1 MKTKMHNGSRL
12 LSLLLAVVLV
22 FTLTVP
28 ALAAEKP
35 QDMNLRIAVM
45 SDLHYLSPDMI
56 ADTEDFEH
64 AFNSDR
70 KLLKESSS
78 VLHEMLERVRAD
90 KPDILLVSGDLTKDG
105 EQECHA
111 ALAKQLQQL
120 QQDVPGLK
128 IYVINGNHDIR
139 NYNAKNFN
147 TADGKAVPATR
158 THPEDF
164 KRIYDF
170 VYSDPTV
177 IATFTPAAGNEAGSL
192 SYVARPVEGLTVI
205 AMDTCRYSSDN
216 TSNGD
221 DEHETSGAI
230 SADLEKWVIE
240 QTAAA
245 KARGDLVIGLEHHG
259 LVPHFDVEPTILP
272 MYLVNGYER
281 IAQEYADA
289 GMSAVFTGH
298 MHAVDIAAMTTKAG
312 NTFYDIETGSALTYP
327 CPIRFVD
334 LRRSTVGGETNTYMS
349 VSTKTHIGPINYTDP
364 ATGVAY
370 VIDDLTE
377 YAREF
382 GFSTAMLKT
391 VAGDFVKSFFGKYLP
406 NDTWPVT
413 KIIENIDKI
422 IEDVASIPV
431 AEGNNLLDFANW
443 IYRCNLAGEDDGNYP
458 AWVQSGI
465 DQLKSG
471 ALLDQV
477 LDIVAKDA
485 FGRGSVLFTKF
496 QGLFTKYLKSQ
507 LNDLLVKIVVSMSVD
522 NNCPDDNDKTIL
534 LEGSNA
540 QVRLLPVTGSSAATT
555 QAYVQGDTATVFL
568 TSRQLRAATGA
579 QSGVAVTVDATDPAV
594 GTVVLAGR
602 SIANACDAGAAAL
615 QVKFRSGT
623 VTLDAR
629 ALAALDL
636 HKDVAVSLASG
647 ASLNAAQQR
656 ALGSQAAA
664 ATLANASV
672 LVDGA
677 AASCPAGS
685 VRAAVAVNAA
695 NDLTA
700 WSLADDGSISA
711 VGGVYDAGQQTY
723 AFDVVNGVTAIARF
737 PFTDVVAG
745 TWYYGAAA
753 YAYNNGLFAGMTPT
767 TFAPNATMT
776 RAMLVSVL
784 WRLAGA
790 PAPKAPNTFVDV
802 PDGAWYTD
810 AVTWAAENGV
820 VSGIGGSRFDP
831 SGFVTREQTAE
842 ILYNYA
848 HSKGYDVSAR
858 ADLTAFPD
866 AASVSGWAEE
876 ALSWANAAGLI
887 NGTVR
892 DGQTILDPQG
902 RRKKSRTQ
910 PATAIIGSG
919 RTYKGFL
926 IKSAAPAWA
935 VSAQTTRRQ
944 YRS

>member
-158 THPEDF
+158 TEPEDF

-177 IATFTPAAGNEAGSL
+177 LATFTPAEGNKAGGL

-240 QTAAA
+240 QTTAA

-259 LVPHFDVEPTILP
+259 LVPHFDVQPTILP

-289 GMSAVFTGH
+289 GMSVVFTGH

-327 CPIRFVD
+327 CPVRFVD

-349 VSTKTHIGPINYTDP
+349 VSTKTHIGPIHYTDP

-382 GFSTAMLKT
+382 GFTTAMLKT

-413 KIIENIDKI
+413 KIVANIDQI
-422 IEDVASIPV
+422 IDDVAAVPI

-636 HKDVAVSLASG
+636 HKDVAVSLAGG

-695 NDLTA
+695 DDLTA

-848 HSKGYDVSAR
+848 HNKGYDVSAR

-902 RRKKSRTQ
+902 SASR
-910 PATAIIGSG
+910 
-919 RTYKGFL
+919 
-926 IKSAAPAWA
+926 
-935 VSAQTTRRQ
+935 AQVAMILMN
-944 YRS
+944 YVEHVVNA

>member
-22 FTLTVP
+22 LTLTVP

-78 VLHEMLERVRAD
+78 VLREMLERVRAD

-120 QQDVPGLK
+120 QQDIPGLK

-147 TADGKAVPATR
+147 TPDGKAVPATR

-192 SYVARPVEGLTVI
+192 SYVARPVEGLTIV
-205 AMDTCRYSSDN
+205 AMDTCRYSKEN
-216 TSNGD
+216 TSNGT

-327 CPIRFVD
+327 CPVRFVD

-349 VSTKTHIGPINYTDP
+349 VSTKTHIGPIHYTDP

-413 KIIENIDKI
+413 KIIANIDQI
-422 IEDVASIPV
+422 IDDVAAVPI

-458 AWVQSGI
+458 AWVQSGM
-465 DQLKSG
+465 DQLCSG

-485 FGRGSVLFTKF
+485 FGRSSVLFTKF
-496 QGLFTKYLKSQ
+496 QGLFTKYLKGQ

-664 ATLANASV
+664 VTLANASV

-695 NDLTA
+695 DDLTA

-711 VGGVYDAGQQTY
+711 VGGAYDAGQQTY

-902 RRKKSRTQ
+902 SASR
-910 PATAIIGSG
+910 
-919 RTYKGFL
+919 
-926 IKSAAPAWA
+926 
-935 VSAQTTRRQ
+935 AQVAMILMN
-944 YRS
+944 YVEHVVNA

>member
-1 MKTKMHNGSRL
+1 MNHSKRIGSRL
-12 LSLLLAVVLV
+12 LSLLLAVALVLA
-22 FTLTVP
+22 LSVP
-28 ALAAEKP
+28 AFAA
-35 QDMNLRIAVM
+35 QDSHSGADTGTLKIAVM
-45 SDLHYLSPDMI
+45 SDDHYLSPSMI
-56 ADTEDFEH
+56 RDTADYTT
-64 AFNSDR
+64 ALNSDR
-70 KLLKESSS
+70 KMFAESDAI
-78 VLHEMLERVRAD
+78 LRTMLDAVRQD
-90 KPDILLVSGDLTKDG
+90 KPDVLLISGDLTKDG
-105 EQECHA
+105 EQECHK
-111 ALAKQLQQL
+111 ALAKALQQL
-120 QQDVPGLK
+120 QRDVPGLK
-128 IYVINGNHDIR
+128 VYVINGNHDIR
-139 NYNAKNFN
+139 NADALNFN

-158 THPEDF
+158 TDPEDF

-170 VYSDPTV
+170 IYSDPTV
-177 IATFTPAAGNEAGSL
+177 IATYTPPAGKEAGGL
-192 SYVARPVEGLTVI
+192 SYVARPADGYTLVVI
-205 AMDTCRYSSDN
+205 DTGRYSSDN
-216 TSNGD
+216 TSTGKN
-221 DEHETSGAI
+221 EHETSGAI
-230 SADLEKWVIE
+230 SADLEQWVIE

-245 KARGDLVIGLEHHG
+245 KARGDVVLGMQHHG
-259 LVPHFDVEPTILP
+259 LVAHFDVQPTILP
-272 MYLVNGYER
+272 MYLVNDYER
-281 IAQEYADA
+281 LSQEYADA
-289 GMSAVFTGH
+289 GMSVMFTGH
-298 MHAVDIAAMTTKAG
+298 SHAVDIASATTVAG
-312 NTFYDIETGSALTYP
+312 NTIYDIETGSGLTYP
-327 CPIRFVD
+327 SPLRFVE
-334 LRRSTVGGETNTYMS
+334 LRRSADATV
-349 VSTKTHIGPINYTDP
+349 VSTGVRTHFGPIHYTDP
-364 ATGVAY
+364 LTGTAKT
-370 VIDDLTE
+370 IDDLTE
-377 YAREF
+377 YGRAH
-382 GFSTAMLKT
+382 GFTTDMLKT
-391 VAGDFVKSFFGKYLP
+391 VAGSFVKSFFGKFLP

-413 KIIENIDKI
+413 KIIANIDQI
-422 IEDVASIPV
+422 IDDVAAVPI

-443 IYRCNLAGEDDGNYP
+443 IYQCNLAGEDDGNYP
-458 AWVQSGI
+458 AWVQSGV

-477 LDIVAKDA
+477 LDIVARDT
-485 FGRGSVLFTKF
+485 FGCGSVLFTKF
-496 QGLFTKYLKSQ
+496 QGLFTRYLKSQ

-522 NNCPDDNDKTIL
+522 NNCADDNDMTFLIANS
-534 LEGSNA
+534 GDA
-540 QVRLLPVTGSSAATT
+540 QIRLLPVSGSSAATT
-555 QAYVQGDTATVFL
+555 QAYVQGSTATVFL
-568 TSRQLRAATGA
+568 TSRQLRAATDA
-579 QSGVAVTVDATDPAV
+579 QFDATVTINATDPAAD
-594 GTVVLAGR
+594 TVILSGR
-602 SIANACDAGAAAL
+602 SIINARNAGVAAL

-636 HKDVAVSLASG
+636 HKDVAVSLTG

-656 ALGSQAAA
+656 ALGTQAGSAV
-664 ATLANASV
+664 LANASV

-695 NDLTA
+695 DDLTA

-711 VGGVYDAGQQTY
+711 VSGAYDAGQQTY

-784 WRLAGA
+784 WRLAGE

-902 RRKKSRTQ
+902 SASR
-910 PATAIIGSG
+910 
-919 RTYKGFL
+919 
-926 IKSAAPAWA
+926 
-935 VSAQTTRRQ
+935 AQVAMILMN
-944 YRS
+944 YVEHVVNA

>member
-64 AFNSDR
+64 ALNSDR
-70 KLLKESSS
+70 KLLKESSAI
-78 VLHEMLERVRAD
+78 LNEMFERVRAD

-120 QQDVPGLK
+120 QQDIPGLK

-158 THPEDF
+158 TEPEDF

-177 IATFTPAAGNEAGSL
+177 IATFTPAEGNKAGGL

-289 GMSAVFTGH
+289 GMSVVFTGH

-327 CPIRFVD
+327 CPVRFVD

-349 VSTKTHIGPINYTDP
+349 VSTKTHIGPIHYTDP

-382 GFSTAMLKT
+382 GFTTAMLKT

-413 KIIENIDKI
+413 KIIANIDQI
-422 IEDVASIPV
+422 IDDVAAVPI

-711 VGGVYDAGQQTY
+711 VGGVYDAGPQTY

-866 AASVSGWAEE
+866 AGSVSGWAEE

-902 RRKKSRTQ
+902 SASR
-910 PATAIIGSG
+910 
-919 RTYKGFL
+919 
-926 IKSAAPAWA
+926 
-935 VSAQTTRRQ
+935 AQVAMILMN
-944 YRS
+944 YVEHVVNA

>member
-78 VLHEMLERVRAD
+78 VLREMLERVRAD

-120 QQDVPGLK
+120 QQDIPGLK

-147 TADGKAVPATR
+147 TPDGKAVPATR

-192 SYVARPVEGLTVI
+192 SYVARPVEGLTIV
-205 AMDTCRYSSDN
+205 AMDTCRYSKEN
-216 TSNGD
+216 TSNGT

-413 KIIENIDKI
+413 KIIANIDQI
-422 IEDVASIPV
+422 IDDVAAVPI

-458 AWVQSGI
+458 AWVQSGM
-465 DQLKSG
+465 DQLRSG

-485 FGRGSVLFTKF
+485 FGRSSVLFTKF

-540 QVRLLPVTGSSAATT
+540 QVRLLPVTGSNAATT

-647 ASLNAAQQR
+647 TSLNAAQQR

-695 NDLTA
+695 DDLTA

-711 VGGVYDAGQQTY
+711 VSGAYDAGQQTY

-866 AASVSGWAEE
+866 AGSVSGWAEE

-902 RRKKSRTQ
+902 SASR
-910 PATAIIGSG
+910 
-919 RTYKGFL
+919 
-926 IKSAAPAWA
+926 
-935 VSAQTTRRQ
+935 AQVAMILMN
-944 YRS
+944 YVEHVVNA

>member
-120 QQDVPGLK
+120 QQDIPGLK

-158 THPEDF
+158 TEPEDF
-164 KRIYDF
+164 KQIYDF

-177 IATFTPAAGNEAGSL
+177 IATFTPAEGNKAGGL

-205 AMDTCRYSSDN
+205 AMDTCRYSADN

-240 QTAAA
+240 QTTAA

-259 LVPHFDVEPTILP
+259 LVPHFDVQPTILP

-289 GMSAVFTGH
+289 GMSVVFTGH

-327 CPIRFVD
+327 CPVRFVD

-349 VSTKTHIGPINYTDP
+349 VSTKTHIGPIHYTDP

-382 GFSTAMLKT
+382 GFTTAMLKT

-413 KIIENIDKI
+413 KIIANIDQI
-422 IEDVASIPV
+422 IDDVAAIPI

-695 NDLTA
+695 DDLTA

-711 VGGVYDAGQQTY
+711 VGGAYDAGQQTY

-866 AASVSGWAEE
+866 AGSVSGWAEE

-902 RRKKSRTQ
+902 SASR
-910 PATAIIGSG
+910 
-919 RTYKGFL
+919 
-926 IKSAAPAWA
+926 
-935 VSAQTTRRQ
+935 AQVAMILMN
-944 YRS
+944 YVEHVVNA

>member
-1 MKTKMHNGSRL
+1 MNHSKRIGSRL
-12 LSLLLAVVLV
+12 LSLLLAVALVLA
-22 FTLTVP
+22 LSVP
-28 ALAAEKP
+28 AFAA
-35 QDMNLRIAVM
+35 QDSHSGADTGTLKIAVM
-45 SDLHYLSPDMI
+45 SDDHYLSPSMI
-56 ADTEDFEH
+56 RDTADYTT
-64 AFNSDR
+64 ALNSDR
-70 KLLKESSS
+70 KMFAESDAI
-78 VLHEMLERVRAD
+78 LRTMLDAVRQD
-90 KPDILLVSGDLTKDG
+90 KPDVLLISGDLTKDG
-105 EQECHA
+105 EQECHK
-111 ALAKQLQQL
+111 ALAKALQQL
-120 QQDVPGLK
+120 QRDVPGLK
-128 IYVINGNHDIR
+128 VYVINGNHDIR
-139 NYNAKNFN
+139 NADALNFN

-158 THPEDF
+158 TDPEDF

-170 VYSDPTV
+170 IYSDPTV
-177 IATFTPAAGNEAGSL
+177 IATYTPPAGKEAGGL
-192 SYVARPVEGLTVI
+192 SYVARPADGYTLVVI
-205 AMDTCRYSSDN
+205 DTGRYSSDN
-216 TSNGD
+216 TSTGKN
-221 DEHETSGAI
+221 EHETSGAI
-230 SADLEKWVIE
+230 SADLEQWVIE

-245 KARGDLVIGLEHHG
+245 KARGDVVLGMQHHG
-259 LVPHFDVEPTILP
+259 LVAHFDVQPTILP
-272 MYLVNGYER
+272 MYLVNDYER
-281 IAQEYADA
+281 LSQEYADA
-289 GMSAVFTGH
+289 GMSVMFTGH
-298 MHAVDIAAMTTKAG
+298 SHAVDIASATTVAG
-312 NTFYDIETGSALTYP
+312 NTIYDIETGSGLTYP
-327 CPIRFVD
+327 SPLRFVE
-334 LRRSTVGGETNTYMS
+334 LRRSADATV
-349 VSTKTHIGPINYTDP
+349 VSTGVRTHFGPIHYTDP
-364 ATGVAY
+364 LTGTAKT
-370 VIDDLTE
+370 IDDLTE
-377 YAREF
+377 YGRAH
-382 GFSTAMLKT
+382 GFTTDMLKT
-391 VAGDFVKSFFGKYLP
+391 VAGSFVKSFFGKFLP

-413 KIIENIDKI
+413 KIIANIDQI
-422 IEDVASIPV
+422 IDDVAAVPI

-443 IYRCNLAGEDDGNYP
+443 IYQCNLAGEDDGNYP
-458 AWVQSGI
+458 AWVQSGV

-477 LDIVAKDA
+477 LDIVARDT
-485 FGRGSVLFTKF
+485 FGCGSVLFTKF
-496 QGLFTKYLKSQ
+496 QGLFTRYLKSQ

-522 NNCPDDNDKTIL
+522 NNCADDNDMTFLIANS
-534 LEGSNA
+534 GDA
-540 QVRLLPVTGSSAATT
+540 QIRLLPVSGSSAATT
-555 QAYVQGDTATVFL
+555 QAYVQGSTATVFL
-568 TSRQLRAATGA
+568 TSRQLRAATDA
-579 QSGVAVTVDATDPAV
+579 QFDATVTINATDPAAD
-594 GTVVLAGR
+594 TVILSGR
-602 SIANACDAGAAAL
+602 SIINARNAGVAAL

-695 NDLTA
+695 DDLTA

-711 VGGVYDAGQQTY
+711 VGGAYDAGQQTY

-902 RRKKSRTQ
+902 SASR
-910 PATAIIGSG
+910 
-919 RTYKGFL
+919 
-926 IKSAAPAWA
+926 
-935 VSAQTTRRQ
+935 AQVAMILMN
-944 YRS
+944 YVEHVVNA

>member
-158 THPEDF
+158 TEPEDF

-177 IATFTPAAGNEAGSL
+177 LATFTPAEGNKAGGL

-259 LVPHFDVEPTILP
+259 LVPHFDVQPTILP

-289 GMSAVFTGH
+289 GMSVVFTGH

-327 CPIRFVD
+327 CPVRFVD

-349 VSTKTHIGPINYTDP
+349 VSTKTHIGPIHYTDP

-382 GFSTAMLKT
+382 GFTTAMLKT

-413 KIIENIDKI
+413 KIVANIDQI
-422 IEDVASIPV
+422 IDDVAAVPI

-540 QVRLLPVTGSSAATT
+540 QVRLLPVTGSNAATT
-555 QAYVQGDTATVFL
+555 QAYVQGETATVFL

-695 NDLTA
+695 DDLTA

-711 VGGVYDAGQQTY
+711 VGGAYDAGQQTY

-848 HSKGYDVSAR
+848 HNKGYDVSAR

-902 RRKKSRTQ
+902 SASR
-910 PATAIIGSG
+910 
-919 RTYKGFL
+919 
-926 IKSAAPAWA
+926 
-935 VSAQTTRRQ
+935 AQVAMILMN
-944 YRS
+944 YVEHVVNA

>member
-78 VLHEMLERVRAD
+78 VLREMLERVRAD

-158 THPEDF
+158 TEPEDF

-177 IATFTPAAGNEAGSL
+177 LATFTPAEGNKAGGL

-259 LVPHFDVEPTILP
+259 LVPHFDVQPTILP

-289 GMSAVFTGH
+289 GMSVVFTGH

-327 CPIRFVD
+327 CPVRFVD

-349 VSTKTHIGPINYTDP
+349 VSTKTHIGPIHYTDP

-382 GFSTAMLKT
+382 GFTTAMLKT

-413 KIIENIDKI
+413 KIVANIDQI
-422 IEDVASIPV
+422 IDDVAAVPI

-636 HKDVAVSLASG
+636 HRDVAVSLASG

-695 NDLTA
+695 DDLTA

-711 VGGVYDAGQQTY
+711 VSGAYDAGQQTY

-902 RRKKSRTQ
+902 SASR
-910 PATAIIGSG
+910 
-919 RTYKGFL
+919 
-926 IKSAAPAWA
+926 
-935 VSAQTTRRQ
+935 AQVAMILMN
-944 YRS
+944 YVEHVVNA

>member
-158 THPEDF
+158 TEPEDF

-177 IATFTPAAGNEAGSL
+177 LATFTPAEGNKAGGL

-259 LVPHFDVEPTILP
+259 LVPHFDVQPTILP

-289 GMSAVFTGH
+289 GMSVVFTGH

-327 CPIRFVD
+327 CPVRFVD
-334 LRRSTVGGETNTYMS
+334 LRRTTVGGETNTYMS
-349 VSTKTHIGPINYTDP
+349 VSTKTHIGPIHYTDP

-382 GFSTAMLKT
+382 GFTTAMLKT

-413 KIIENIDKI
+413 KIVANIDQI
-422 IEDVASIPV
+422 IDDVAAIPI

-579 QSGVAVTVDATDPAV
+579 QSGVAVTVDATDPTV

-695 NDLTA
+695 DDLTA

-711 VGGVYDAGQQTY
+711 VGGAYDAGQQTY

-784 WRLAGA
+784 WRLAGE

-902 RRKKSRTQ
+902 SASR
-910 PATAIIGSG
+910 
-919 RTYKGFL
+919 
-926 IKSAAPAWA
+926 
-935 VSAQTTRRQ
+935 AQVAMILMN
-944 YRS
+944 YVEHVVNA

>member
-78 VLHEMLERVRAD
+78 VLREMLERVRAD

-158 THPEDF
+158 TEPEDF

-177 IATFTPAAGNEAGSL
+177 LATFTPAEGNKAGGL

-259 LVPHFDVEPTILP
+259 LVPHFDVQPTILP

-289 GMSAVFTGH
+289 GMSVVFTGH

-377 YAREF
+377 YARKF
-382 GFSTAMLKT
+382 GFTTAMLKT

-413 KIIENIDKI
+413 KIVANIDQI
-422 IEDVASIPV
+422 IDDVAAIPI

-485 FGRGSVLFTKF
+485 FGRGSVLLTKF

-656 ALGSQAAA
+656 ALGSQAAT

-695 NDLTA
+695 DDLTA

-711 VGGVYDAGQQTY
+711 VGGAYDAGQQTY

-784 WRLAGA
+784 WRLAGE

-866 AASVSGWAEE
+866 AGSVSGWAEE

-902 RRKKSRTQ
+902 SASR
-910 PATAIIGSG
+910 
-919 RTYKGFL
+919 
-926 IKSAAPAWA
+926 
-935 VSAQTTRRQ
+935 AQVAMILMN
-944 YRS
+944 YVEHVVNA

>member
-158 THPEDF
+158 TEPEDF

-177 IATFTPAAGNEAGSL
+177 LATFTPAEGNKAGGL

-216 TSNGD
+216 TSIGD

-259 LVPHFDVEPTILP
+259 LVPHFDVQPTILP

-289 GMSAVFTGH
+289 GMSVVFTGH

-327 CPIRFVD
+327 CPVRFVD

-349 VSTKTHIGPINYTDP
+349 VSTKTHIGPIHYTDP

-382 GFSTAMLKT
+382 GFTTAMLKT

-413 KIIENIDKI
+413 KIVANIDQI
-422 IEDVASIPV
+422 IDDVAAIPI

-623 VTLDAR
+623 VTLDAH

-656 ALGSQAAA
+656 ALGSQAAT

-695 NDLTA
+695 DDLTA

-711 VGGVYDAGQQTY
+711 VGGAYDAGQQTY

-784 WRLAGA
+784 WRLAGE

-902 RRKKSRTQ
+902 SASR
-910 PATAIIGSG
+910 
-919 RTYKGFL
+919 
-926 IKSAAPAWA
+926 
-935 VSAQTTRRQ
+935 AQVAMILMN
-944 YRS
+944 YVEHVVNA

>member
-1 MKTKMHNGSRL
+1 MNHSKRIGSRL
-12 LSLLLAVVLV
+12 LSLLLAVALVLA
-22 FTLTVP
+22 LSVP
-28 ALAAEKP
+28 AFAA
-35 QDMNLRIAVM
+35 QDSHSGADTGTLKIAVM
-45 SDLHYLSPDMI
+45 SDDHYLSPSMI
-56 ADTEDFEH
+56 RDTADYTT
-64 AFNSDR
+64 ALNSDR
-70 KLLKESSS
+70 KMFAESDAI
-78 VLHEMLERVRAD
+78 LRTMLDAVRQD
-90 KPDILLVSGDLTKDG
+90 KPDVLLISGDLTKDG
-105 EQECHA
+105 EQECHK
-111 ALAKQLQQL
+111 ALAKALQQL
-120 QQDVPGLK
+120 QRDVPGLK
-128 IYVINGNHDIR
+128 VYVINGNHDIR
-139 NYNAKNFN
+139 NADALNFN

-158 THPEDF
+158 TDPEDF

-170 VYSDPTV
+170 IYSDPTV
-177 IATFTPAAGNEAGSL
+177 IATYTPPAGKEAGGL
-192 SYVARPVEGLTVI
+192 SYVARPADGYTLVVI
-205 AMDTCRYSSDN
+205 DTGRYSSDN
-216 TSNGD
+216 TSTGKN
-221 DEHETSGAI
+221 EHETSGAI
-230 SADLEKWVIE
+230 SADLEQWVID
-240 QTAAA
+240 QIKAA
-245 KARGDLVIGLEHHG
+245 KARGDVVLGMQHHG
-259 LVPHFDVEPTILP
+259 LVAHFDVQPTILP
-272 MYLVNGYER
+272 MYLVNDYER
-281 IAQEYADA
+281 LSQEYADA
-289 GMSAVFTGH
+289 GMSVMFTGH
-298 MHAVDIAAMTTKAG
+298 SHAVDIASATTVAG
-312 NTFYDIETGSALTYP
+312 NTIYDIETGSGLTYP
-327 CPIRFVD
+327 SPLRFVE
-334 LRRSTVGGETNTYMS
+334 LRRSADATV
-349 VSTKTHIGPINYTDP
+349 VSTGVRTHFGPIHYTDP
-364 ATGVAY
+364 LTGTAKT
-370 VIDDLTE
+370 IDDLTE
-377 YAREF
+377 YGRAH
-382 GFSTAMLKT
+382 GFTTDMLKT
-391 VAGDFVKSFFGKYLP
+391 VAGSFVKSFFGKFLP

-413 KIIENIDKI
+413 KIIANIDQI
-422 IEDVASIPV
+422 IDDVAAVPI

-443 IYRCNLAGEDDGNYP
+443 IYQCNLAGEDDGNYP
-458 AWVQSGI
+458 AWVQSGV

-477 LDIVAKDA
+477 LDIVARDT
-485 FGRGSVLFTKF
+485 FGCGSVLFTKF
-496 QGLFTKYLKSQ
+496 QGLFTRYLKSQ

-522 NNCPDDNDKTIL
+522 NNCADDNDMTFLIANS
-534 LEGSNA
+534 GDA
-540 QVRLLPVTGSSAATT
+540 QIRLLPVSGSSAATT
-555 QAYVQGDTATVFL
+555 QAYVQGSTATVFL
-568 TSRQLRAATGA
+568 TSRQLRAATDA
-579 QSGVAVTVDATDPAV
+579 QFDATVTINATDPAAD
-594 GTVVLAGR
+594 TVILSGR
-602 SIANACDAGAAAL
+602 SIINARNAGVAAL

-636 HKDVAVSLASG
+636 HKDVAVSLTG

-656 ALGSQAAA
+656 ALGTQAGSAV
-664 ATLANASV
+664 LDNASV

-695 NDLTA
+695 DDLTA

-711 VGGVYDAGQQTY
+711 VGGAYDAGQQTY

-784 WRLAGA
+784 WRLAGE

-866 AASVSGWAEE
+866 AGSVSGWAEE

-902 RRKKSRTQ
+902 SASR
-910 PATAIIGSG
+910 
-919 RTYKGFL
+919 
-926 IKSAAPAWA
+926 
-935 VSAQTTRRQ
+935 AQVTMILMN
-944 YRS
+944 YVEHVVNA

>member
-78 VLHEMLERVRAD
+78 VLREMLERVRAD

-111 ALAKQLQQL
+111 ALAKQL

-158 THPEDF
+158 TEPEDF
-164 KRIYDF
+164 KQIYDF

-177 IATFTPAAGNEAGSL
+177 IATFTPAEGNKAGGL

-259 LVPHFDVEPTILP
+259 LVPHFDVQPTILP

-289 GMSAVFTGH
+289 GMSVVFTGH

-327 CPIRFVD
+327 CPVRFVD

-349 VSTKTHIGPINYTDP
+349 VSTKTHIGPIHYTDP

-382 GFSTAMLKT
+382 GFTTAMLKT

-413 KIIENIDKI
+413 KIIANIDQI
-422 IEDVASIPV
+422 IDDVAAVPI

-695 NDLTA
+695 DDLTA

-753 YAYNNGLFAGMTPT
+753 YAYNNWLFAGMTPT

-776 RAMLVSVL
+776 LAMLVSVL
-784 WRLAGA
+784 WRLAGE

-866 AASVSGWAEE
+866 AGSVSGWAEE

-902 RRKKSRTQ
+902 SASR
-910 PATAIIGSG
+910 
-919 RTYKGFL
+919 
-926 IKSAAPAWA
+926 
-935 VSAQTTRRQ
+935 AQVAMILMN
-944 YRS
+944 YVEHVVHA

>member
-147 TADGKAVPATR
+147 TPDGKAVPATR

-259 LVPHFDVEPTILP
+259 LVPHFDVQPTILP

-289 GMSAVFTGH
+289 GMSVVFTGH

-327 CPIRFVD
+327 CPVRFVD

-349 VSTKTHIGPINYTDP
+349 VSTKTHIGPIHYTDP

-377 YAREF
+377 YARKF
-382 GFSTAMLKT
+382 GFTTAMLKT

-413 KIIENIDKI
+413 KIVANIDQI
-422 IEDVASIPV
+422 IDDVAAVPI

-496 QGLFTKYLKSQ
+496 QGLFTKYLKGQ

-534 LEGSNA
+534 LEGGNA

-568 TSRQLRAATGA
+568 TSRQLRTATGA

-656 ALGSQAAA
+656 ALGSQAAT

-685 VRAAVAVNAA
+685 VRAEVAVNAA
-695 NDLTA
+695 DDLTA

-711 VGGVYDAGQQTY
+711 VGGAYDAGQQTY

-902 RRKKSRTQ
+902 SASR
-910 PATAIIGSG
+910 
-919 RTYKGFL
+919 
-926 IKSAAPAWA
+926 
-935 VSAQTTRRQ
+935 AQVAMILMN
-944 YRS
+944 YVEHVVNA

>member
-56 ADTEDFEH
+56 AGTEDFEH
-64 AFNSDR
+64 ALNSDR
-70 KLLKESSS
+70 KLLKESSAI
-78 VLHEMLERVRAD
+78 LYEKFEQVRAD

-120 QQDVPGLK
+120 QQDIPGLK

-158 THPEDF
+158 TEPEDF

-177 IATFTPAAGNEAGSL
+177 LATFTPAEGNKAGGL

-259 LVPHFDVEPTILP
+259 LVPHFDVQPTILP

-289 GMSAVFTGH
+289 GMSVVFTGH

-327 CPIRFVD
+327 CPVRFVD

-349 VSTKTHIGPINYTDP
+349 VSTKTHIGPIHYTDP

-382 GFSTAMLKT
+382 GFTTDMLKT

-413 KIIENIDKI
+413 KIVANIDQI
-422 IEDVASIPV
+422 IDDVAAVPI

-594 GTVVLAGR
+594 GTVILAGR

-695 NDLTA
+695 DDLTA

-711 VGGVYDAGQQTY
+711 VGGAYDAGQQTY

-784 WRLAGA
+784 WRLAGE

-858 ADLTAFPD
+858 ADLTTFPD

-902 RRKKSRTQ
+902 SASR
-910 PATAIIGSG
+910 
-919 RTYKGFL
+919 
-926 IKSAAPAWA
+926 
-935 VSAQTTRRQ
+935 AQVAMILMN
-944 YRS
+944 YVEHVVNA

>member
-56 ADTEDFEH
+56 AGTEDFEH
-64 AFNSDR
+64 ALNSDR
-70 KLLKESSS
+70 KLLKESSAI
-78 VLHEMLERVRAD
+78 LYEKFEQVRAD

-120 QQDVPGLK
+120 QQDIPGLK

-147 TADGKAVPATR
+147 TPDGKAVPATR

-177 IATFTPAAGNEAGSL
+177 IATFTPAAGNEAGGL
-192 SYVARPVEGLTVI
+192 SYVARPVEGLTII
-205 AMDTCRYSSDN
+205 AMDTCRYSKEN
-216 TSNGD
+216 TSNGT

-349 VSTKTHIGPINYTDP
+349 VSTKTHIGPIHYTDP

-382 GFSTAMLKT
+382 GFTTAMLKT
-391 VAGDFVKSFFGKYLP
+391 VAGDFIKSFFGKYLP

-413 KIIENIDKI
+413 KIIANIDQI
-422 IEDVASIPV
+422 IDDVAAVPI

-695 NDLTA
+695 DDLTA

-711 VGGVYDAGQQTY
+711 VGGAYDAGQQTY

-902 RRKKSRTQ
+902 SASR
-910 PATAIIGSG
+910 
-919 RTYKGFL
+919 
-926 IKSAAPAWA
+926 
-935 VSAQTTRRQ
+935 AQVAMILMN
-944 YRS
+944 YVEHVVNA

>member
-1 MKTKMHNGSRL
+1 MNHSKRIGSRL
-12 LSLLLAVVLV
+12 LSLLLAVALVLA
-22 FTLTVP
+22 LSVP
-28 ALAAEKP
+28 AFAA
-35 QDMNLRIAVM
+35 QDSHSGADTGTLKIAVM
-45 SDLHYLSPDMI
+45 SDDHYLSPSMI
-56 ADTEDFEH
+56 RDTADYTT
-64 AFNSDR
+64 ALNSDR
-70 KLLKESSS
+70 KMFAESDAI
-78 VLHEMLERVRAD
+78 LRTMLDAVRQD
-90 KPDILLVSGDLTKDG
+90 KPDVLLISGDLTKDG
-105 EQECHA
+105 EQECHK
-111 ALAKQLQQL
+111 ALAKALQQL
-120 QQDVPGLK
+120 QRDVPGLK
-128 IYVINGNHDIR
+128 VYVINGNHDIR
-139 NYNAKNFN
+139 NADALNFN

-158 THPEDF
+158 TDPEDF

-170 VYSDPTV
+170 IYSDPTV
-177 IATFTPAAGNEAGSL
+177 IATYTPPAGKEAGGL
-192 SYVARPVEGLTVI
+192 SYVARPADGYTLVVI
-205 AMDTCRYSSDN
+205 DTGRYSSDN
-216 TSNGD
+216 TSTGKN
-221 DEHETSGAI
+221 EHETSGAI
-230 SADLEKWVIE
+230 SADLEQWVID
-240 QTAAA
+240 QIKAA
-245 KARGDLVIGLEHHG
+245 KARGDVVLGMQHHG
-259 LVPHFDVEPTILP
+259 LVAHFDVQPTILP
-272 MYLVNGYER
+272 MYLVNDYER
-281 IAQEYADA
+281 LSQEYADA
-289 GMSAVFTGH
+289 GMSVMFTGH
-298 MHAVDIAAMTTKAG
+298 SHAVDIASATTVAG
-312 NTFYDIETGSALTYP
+312 NTIYDIETGSGLTYP
-327 CPIRFVD
+327 SPLRFVE
-334 LRRSTVGGETNTYMS
+334 LRRSADATV
-349 VSTKTHIGPINYTDP
+349 VSTGVRTHFGPIHYTDP
-364 ATGVAY
+364 LTGTAKT
-370 VIDDLTE
+370 IDDLTE
-377 YAREF
+377 YGRAH
-382 GFSTAMLKT
+382 GFTTDMLKT
-391 VAGDFVKSFFGKYLP
+391 VAGSFVKSFFGKFLP

-413 KIIENIDKI
+413 KIIANIDQI
-422 IEDVASIPV
+422 IDDVAAVPI

-443 IYRCNLAGEDDGNYP
+443 IYQCNLAGEDDGNYP
-458 AWVQSGI
+458 AWVQSGV

-477 LDIVAKDA
+477 LDIVARDT
-485 FGRGSVLFTKF
+485 FGCGSVLFTKF
-496 QGLFTKYLKSQ
+496 QGLFTRYLKSQ

-522 NNCPDDNDKTIL
+522 NNCADDNDMTFLIANS
-534 LEGSNA
+534 GDA
-540 QVRLLPVTGSSAATT
+540 QIRLLPVSGSSAATT
-555 QAYVQGDTATVFL
+555 QAYVQGSTATVFL
-568 TSRQLRAATGA
+568 TSRQLRAATDA
-579 QSGVAVTVDATDPAV
+579 QFDATVTINATDPAAD
-594 GTVVLAGR
+594 TVILSGR
-602 SIANACDAGAAAL
+602 SIINARNAGVAAL

-636 HKDVAVSLASG
+636 HKDVAVSLTG

-656 ALGSQAAA
+656 ALGTQAGSAV
-664 ATLANASV
+664 LANASV

-695 NDLTA
+695 DDLTA

-711 VGGVYDAGQQTY
+711 VSGAYDAGQQTY

-784 WRLAGA
+784 WRLAGE

-866 AASVSGWAEE
+866 AGSVSGWAEE

-902 RRKKSRTQ
+902 SASR
-910 PATAIIGSG
+910 
-919 RTYKGFL
+919 
-926 IKSAAPAWA
+926 
-935 VSAQTTRRQ
+935 AQVAMILMN
-944 YRS
+944 YVEHVVNA

>member
-147 TADGKAVPATR
+147 TADGKAVLATR
-158 THPEDF
+158 TEPEDF

-177 IATFTPAAGNEAGSL
+177 LATFTPAEGNKAGGL

-216 TSNGD
+216 TSIGD

-259 LVPHFDVEPTILP
+259 LVPHFDMQPTILP

-289 GMSAVFTGH
+289 GMSVVFTGH
-298 MHAVDIAAMTTKAG
+298 MHAVDIAAMTTAAG

-327 CPIRFVD
+327 CPVRFVD

-349 VSTKTHIGPINYTDP
+349 VSTKTHIGPIHYTDP

-382 GFSTAMLKT
+382 GFTTDMLKT

-413 KIIENIDKI
+413 KIIANIDQI
-422 IEDVASIPV
+422 IDDVAAIPI

-636 HKDVAVSLASG
+636 HKDVAVSLAGG

-664 ATLANASV
+664 ATLARASV
-672 LVDGA
+672 TVDGA
-677 AASCPAGS
+677 AASCPVGS

-695 NDLTA
+695 DDLTA

-711 VGGVYDAGQQTY
+711 VGGAYDAGQQTY

-866 AASVSGWAEE
+866 AGSVSGWAEE

-902 RRKKSRTQ
+902 SASR
-910 PATAIIGSG
+910 
-919 RTYKGFL
+919 
-926 IKSAAPAWA
+926 
-935 VSAQTTRRQ
+935 AQVAMILMN
-944 YRS
+944 YVEHVVNA

>member
-1 MKTKMHNGSRL
+1 MKPKMHNGSRL

-158 THPEDF
+158 TEPEDF

-177 IATFTPAAGNEAGSL
+177 LATFTPAEGNKAGGL

-259 LVPHFDVEPTILP
+259 LVPHFDVQPTILP

-289 GMSAVFTGH
+289 GMSVVFTGH

-327 CPIRFVD
+327 CPVRFVD

-349 VSTKTHIGPINYTDP
+349 VSTKTHIGPIHYTDP

-382 GFSTAMLKT
+382 GFTTAMLKT

-413 KIIENIDKI
+413 KIIANIDQI
-422 IEDVASIPV
+422 IDDVAAIPI

-695 NDLTA
+695 DDLTA

-711 VGGVYDAGQQTY
+711 VSGAYDAGQQTY

-902 RRKKSRTQ
+902 SASR
-910 PATAIIGSG
+910 
-919 RTYKGFL
+919 
-926 IKSAAPAWA
+926 
-935 VSAQTTRRQ
+935 AQVAMILMN
-944 YRS
+944 YVEHVVNA

>member
-1 MKTKMHNGSRL
+1 MNHSKRIGSRL
-12 LSLLLAVVLV
+12 LSLLLAVALVLA
-22 FTLTVP
+22 LSVP
-28 ALAAEKP
+28 AFAA
-35 QDMNLRIAVM
+35 QDSRSSADTGTLKIAVM
-45 SDLHYLSPDMI
+45 SDDHYLSPSMI
-56 ADTEDFEH
+56 RDTADYTT
-64 AFNSDR
+64 ALNSDR
-70 KLLKESSS
+70 KMFAESDAI
-78 VLHEMLERVRAD
+78 LRTMLDAVRQD
-90 KPDILLVSGDLTKDG
+90 KPDVLLISGDLTKDG
-105 EQECHA
+105 EQECHK
-111 ALAKQLQQL
+111 ALAKALQQL
-120 QQDVPGLK
+120 QRDVPGLK
-128 IYVINGNHDIR
+128 VYVINGNHDIR
-139 NYNAKNFN
+139 NADALNFN

-158 THPEDF
+158 TDPEDF

-170 VYSDPTV
+170 IYSDPTV
-177 IATFTPAAGNEAGSL
+177 IATYTPPAGKEAGGL
-192 SYVARPVEGLTVI
+192 SYVARPADGYTLVVI
-205 AMDTCRYSSDN
+205 DTGRYSADN
-216 TSNGD
+216 TSTGKN
-221 DEHETSGAI
+221 EHETSGAI
-230 SADLEKWVIE
+230 SADLEQWVIA
-240 QTAAA
+240 QIKAA
-245 KARGDLVIGLEHHG
+245 KARGDVVLGMQHHG
-259 LVPHFDVEPTILP
+259 LIAHFDVQPTILP
-272 MYLVNGYER
+272 MYLVNNYDR
-281 IAQEYADA
+281 LAQEYADA
-289 GMSAVFTGH
+289 GMSVMFTGH
-298 MHAVDIAAMTTKAG
+298 SHAVDIASATTAAG
-312 NTFYDIETGSALTYP
+312 NTIYDIETGSGLTYP
-327 CPIRFVD
+327 SPLRFVE
-334 LRRSTVGGETNTYMS
+334 LRRSADATV
-349 VSTKTHIGPINYTDP
+349 VSTGVRTHFGSIHYTDP
-364 ATGVAY
+364 LTGTAKT
-370 VIDDLTE
+370 IDDLTE
-377 YAREF
+377 YGRAH
-382 GFSTAMLKT
+382 GFSTDMLKT
-391 VAGDFVKSFFGKYLP
+391 VAGSFIKSFFGKFLP

-413 KIIENIDKI
+413 KIIANIDQI
-422 IEDVASIPV
+422 IDDVAAIPI

-443 IYRCNLAGEDDGNYP
+443 IYQCNLAGEDDGNYP
-458 AWVQSGI
+458 AWVQSGV

-477 LDIVAKDA
+477 LDIVARDT

-496 QGLFTKYLKSQ
+496 QGLFTRYLKSQ

-522 NNCPDDNDKTIL
+522 NNCADDNDMTFLIANS
-534 LEGSNA
+534 GDA
-540 QVRLLPVTGSSAATT
+540 QIRLLPVTGSSAATT
-555 QAYVQGDTATVFL
+555 QAYVQGSTATVFL
-568 TSRQLRAATGA
+568 TSRQLRAATDA
-579 QSGVAVTVDATDPAV
+579 QSGVAVTVDATDPAAD
-594 GTVVLAGR
+594 TVILSGR
-602 SIANACDAGAAAL
+602 SIINARNAGAAAL

-636 HKDVAVSLASG
+636 HKDVAVSLTG

-656 ALGSQAAA
+656 ALGSQTAA

-695 NDLTA
+695 DDLTA

-711 VGGVYDAGQQTY
+711 VGGAYDAEQQTY

-790 PAPKAPNTFVDV
+790 PASKAPNTFVDV

-902 RRKKSRTQ
+902 SASR
-910 PATAIIGSG
+910 
-919 RTYKGFL
+919 
-926 IKSAAPAWA
+926 
-935 VSAQTTRRQ
+935 AQVAMILMN
-944 YRS
+944 YVEHVVNA

>member
-78 VLHEMLERVRAD
+78 VLREMLERVRAD

-158 THPEDF
+158 TEPEDF

-177 IATFTPAAGNEAGSL
+177 LATFTPAEGNKAGGL

-259 LVPHFDVEPTILP
+259 LVPHFDVQPTILP

-289 GMSAVFTGH
+289 GMSVVFTGH

-327 CPIRFVD
+327 CPVRFVD

-349 VSTKTHIGPINYTDP
+349 VSTKTHIGPIHYTDP

-382 GFSTAMLKT
+382 GFTTAMLKT

-413 KIIENIDKI
+413 KIVANIDQI
-422 IEDVASIPV
+422 IDDVAAVPI

-540 QVRLLPVTGSSAATT
+540 QVRLLPVTGSNAATT

-695 NDLTA
+695 DDLTA

-711 VGGVYDAGQQTY
+711 VSGAYDAGQQTY

-902 RRKKSRTQ
+902 SASR
-910 PATAIIGSG
+910 
-919 RTYKGFL
+919 
-926 IKSAAPAWA
+926 
-935 VSAQTTRRQ
+935 AQVAMILMN
-944 YRS
+944 YVEHVVNA

>member
-120 QQDVPGLK
+120 QQDIPGLK

-147 TADGKAVPATR
+147 TPDGKAVPATR

-259 LVPHFDVEPTILP
+259 LVPHFDIEPTILP

-485 FGRGSVLFTKF
+485 FGRGSVLLTKF

-695 NDLTA
+695 DDLTA

-711 VGGVYDAGQQTY
+711 VGGAYDAGQQTY

-902 RRKKSRTQ
+902 SASR
-910 PATAIIGSG
+910 
-919 RTYKGFL
+919 
-926 IKSAAPAWA
+926 
-935 VSAQTTRRQ
+935 AQVAMILMN
-944 YRS
+944 YVEHVVNA

>member
-120 QQDVPGLK
+120 QQDIPGLK

-158 THPEDF
+158 TEPEDF

-177 IATFTPAAGNEAGSL
+177 LATFTPAEGNKAGGL

-259 LVPHFDVEPTILP
+259 LVPHFDMQPTILP

-289 GMSAVFTGH
+289 GMSVVFTGH
-298 MHAVDIAAMTTKAG
+298 MHAVDIAAMTTAAG

-327 CPIRFVD
+327 CPVRFVD

-382 GFSTAMLKT
+382 GFTTDMLKT

-413 KIIENIDKI
+413 KIIANIDQI
-422 IEDVASIPV
+422 IDDVAAVPI

-672 LVDGA
+672 LADGA

-695 NDLTA
+695 DDLTA

-711 VGGVYDAGQQTY
+711 VGGAYDAGQQTY

-784 WRLAGA
+784 WRLAGE

-866 AASVSGWAEE
+866 AGSVSGWAEK

-902 RRKKSRTQ
+902 SASR
-910 PATAIIGSG
+910 
-919 RTYKGFL
+919 
-926 IKSAAPAWA
+926 
-935 VSAQTTRRQ
+935 AQVAMILMN
-944 YRS
+944 YVEHVVNA

>member
-158 THPEDF
+158 TEPEDF

-177 IATFTPAAGNEAGSL
+177 IATFTPAEGNKAGGL

-205 AMDTCRYSSDN
+205 AMDTCRYSADN

-259 LVPHFDVEPTILP
+259 LVPHFDVQPTILP

-289 GMSAVFTGH
+289 GMSVVFTGH

-327 CPIRFVD
+327 CPVRFVD

-349 VSTKTHIGPINYTDP
+349 VSTKTHIGPIHYTDP

-382 GFSTAMLKT
+382 GFTTDMLKT

-413 KIIENIDKI
+413 KIVANIDQI
-422 IEDVASIPV
+422 IDDVAAVPI

-534 LEGSNA
+534 LEGNNA

-695 NDLTA
+695 DDLTA

-711 VGGVYDAGQQTY
+711 VSGAYDAGQQTY

-902 RRKKSRTQ
+902 SASR
-910 PATAIIGSG
+910 
-919 RTYKGFL
+919 
-926 IKSAAPAWA
+926 
-935 VSAQTTRRQ
+935 AQVAMILMN
-944 YRS
+944 YVEHVVNA

>member
-259 LVPHFDVEPTILP
+259 LVPHFDVQPTILP

-289 GMSAVFTGH
+289 GMSVVFTGH

-327 CPIRFVD
+327 CPVRFVD

-349 VSTKTHIGPINYTDP
+349 VSTKTHIGPIHYTDP

-382 GFSTAMLKT
+382 GFTTAMLKT
-391 VAGDFVKSFFGKYLP
+391 VAGDFIKSFFGKYLP

-413 KIIENIDKI
+413 KIVANIDQI
-422 IEDVASIPV
+422 IDDVAAVPI

-656 ALGSQAAA
+656 ALGSQAAT

-695 NDLTA
+695 DDLTA

-711 VGGVYDAGQQTY
+711 VGGAYDAGQQTY

-753 YAYNNGLFAGMTPT
+753 YACNNGLFAGMTPT

-784 WRLAGA
+784 WRLAGE

-858 ADLTAFPD
+858 ADLTTFPD

-902 RRKKSRTQ
+902 SASR
-910 PATAIIGSG
+910 
-919 RTYKGFL
+919 
-926 IKSAAPAWA
+926 
-935 VSAQTTRRQ
+935 AQVAMILMN
-944 YRS
+944 YVEHVVNA

>member
-158 THPEDF
+158 TEPEDF

-177 IATFTPAAGNEAGSL
+177 LATFTPAEGNKAGGL

-259 LVPHFDVEPTILP
+259 LVPHFDVQPTILP

-289 GMSAVFTGH
+289 GMSVVFTGH

-327 CPIRFVD
+327 CPVRFVD

-349 VSTKTHIGPINYTDP
+349 VSTKTHIGPIHYTDP

-382 GFSTAMLKT
+382 GFTTAMLKT

-413 KIIENIDKI
+413 KIIANIDQI
-422 IEDVASIPV
+422 IDDVAAVPI

-695 NDLTA
+695 DDLTA

-711 VGGVYDAGQQTY
+711 VSGAYDAGQQTY

-866 AASVSGWAEE
+866 AGSVSGWAEE

-902 RRKKSRTQ
+902 
-910 PATAIIGSG
+910 
-919 RTYKGFL
+919 
-926 IKSAAPAWA
+926 SAA
-935 VSAQTTRRQ
+935 RQ
-944 YRS
+944 QVATILMNFCQNVKK

>member
-78 VLHEMLERVRAD
+78 VLREMLERVRAD

-158 THPEDF
+158 TEPEDF

-177 IATFTPAAGNEAGSL
+177 LATFTPAEGNKAGGL

-216 TSNGD
+216 TSIGD

-259 LVPHFDVEPTILP
+259 LVPHFDVQPTILP

-289 GMSAVFTGH
+289 GMSVVFTGH
-298 MHAVDIAAMTTKAG
+298 MHAVDIAAMTTAAG

-327 CPIRFVD
+327 CPVRFVD

-382 GFSTAMLKT
+382 GFTTAMLKT

-413 KIIENIDKI
+413 KIVANIDQI
-422 IEDVASIPV
+422 IDDVAAIPI

-636 HKDVAVSLASG
+636 HKDVVVSLASG

-695 NDLTA
+695 DDLTA

-711 VGGVYDAGQQTY
+711 VGGAYDAGRQTY

-784 WRLAGA
+784 WRLAGE

-902 RRKKSRTQ
+902 SASR
-910 PATAIIGSG
+910 
-919 RTYKGFL
+919 
-926 IKSAAPAWA
+926 
-935 VSAQTTRRQ
+935 AQVAMILMN
-944 YRS
+944 YVEHVVNA

>member
-28 ALAAEKP
+28 VLAAEKP

-158 THPEDF
+158 TEPEDF

-177 IATFTPAAGNEAGSL
+177 IATFTPAEGNKAGGL

-216 TSNGD
+216 TSIGD

-259 LVPHFDVEPTILP
+259 LVPHFDVQPTILP

-289 GMSAVFTGH
+289 GMSVAFTGH
-298 MHAVDIAAMTTKAG
+298 MHAVDIAAMTTAAG

-327 CPIRFVD
+327 CPVRFVD

-382 GFSTAMLKT
+382 GFTTAMLKT

-413 KIIENIDKI
+413 KIVANIDQI
-422 IEDVASIPV
+422 IDDVAAIPI

-458 AWVQSGI
+458 AWVQSGV

-636 HKDVAVSLASG
+636 HKDVAVSLAGG

-695 NDLTA
+695 DDLTA

-711 VGGVYDAGQQTY
+711 VGGAYDAGQQTY

-784 WRLAGA
+784 WRLAGE

-866 AASVSGWAEE
+866 AVSVSGWAEE

-902 RRKKSRTQ
+902 SASR
-910 PATAIIGSG
+910 
-919 RTYKGFL
+919 
-926 IKSAAPAWA
+926 
-935 VSAQTTRRQ
+935 AQVAMILMN
-944 YRS
+944 YVEHVVNA

>member
-158 THPEDF
+158 TEPEDF

-177 IATFTPAAGNEAGSL
+177 LATFTPAEGNKAGGL
-192 SYVARPVEGLTVI
+192 SYVARPVEGLTIV

-259 LVPHFDVEPTILP
+259 LVPHFDVQPTILP

-289 GMSAVFTGH
+289 GMSVVFTGH

-327 CPIRFVD
+327 CPVRFVD
-334 LRRSTVGGETNTYMS
+334 LRRTTVGGETNTYMS
-349 VSTKTHIGPINYTDP
+349 VSTKTHIGPIHYTDP

-382 GFSTAMLKT
+382 GFTTAMLKT
-391 VAGDFVKSFFGKYLP
+391 VAGDFIKSFFGKYLP

-413 KIIENIDKI
+413 KIIANIDQI
-422 IEDVASIPV
+422 IDDVAAVPI

-458 AWVQSGI
+458 AWVQSGV

-477 LDIVAKDA
+477 LDIVARDT
-485 FGRGSVLFTKF
+485 FGCGSVLFTKF
-496 QGLFTKYLKSQ
+496 QGLFTRYLKSQ

-636 HKDVAVSLASG
+636 HKDVAVSLTG

-656 ALGSQAAA
+656 ALGTQAGSAV
-664 ATLANASV
+664 LANASV

-695 NDLTA
+695 DDLTA
-700 WSLADDGSISA
+700 WSLADDGSIST
-711 VGGVYDAGQQTY
+711 VGGAYDAGQQTY

-784 WRLAGA
+784 WRLAGE

-902 RRKKSRTQ
+902 SASR
-910 PATAIIGSG
+910 
-919 RTYKGFL
+919 
-926 IKSAAPAWA
+926 
-935 VSAQTTRRQ
+935 AQVAMILMN
-944 YRS
+944 YVEHVVNA

>member
-35 QDMNLRIAVM
+35 QDMNLRIAVI

-78 VLHEMLERVRAD
+78 VLREMLERVRAD

-158 THPEDF
+158 TEPEDF

-177 IATFTPAAGNEAGSL
+177 LATFTPAEGNKAGGL

-259 LVPHFDVEPTILP
+259 LVPHFDVQPTILP

-289 GMSAVFTGH
+289 GMSVVFTGH
-298 MHAVDIAAMTTKAG
+298 MHAVDIAAMTTAAG

-327 CPIRFVD
+327 CPVRFVD

-382 GFSTAMLKT
+382 GFTTAMLKT

-413 KIIENIDKI
+413 KIVANIDQI
-422 IEDVASIPV
+422 IDDVAAIPI

-507 LNDLLVKIVVSMSVD
+507 LNDLLVKIVASMSVD

-656 ALGSQAAA
+656 ALGSQAAT

-695 NDLTA
+695 DDLTA

-711 VGGVYDAGQQTY
+711 VGGAYDAGQQTY

-784 WRLAGA
+784 WRLAGE

-866 AASVSGWAEE
+866 AASVSGWAKN

-902 RRKKSRTQ
+902 SASR
-910 PATAIIGSG
+910 
-919 RTYKGFL
+919 
-926 IKSAAPAWA
+926 
-935 VSAQTTRRQ
+935 AQVAMILMN
-944 YRS
+944 YVEHVVNA

>member
-158 THPEDF
+158 TEPEDF
-164 KRIYDF
+164 KQIYDF

-177 IATFTPAAGNEAGSL
+177 IATFTPAEGNKAGGL

-216 TSNGD
+216 TSIGD

-259 LVPHFDVEPTILP
+259 LVPHFDMQPTILP
-272 MYLVNGYER
+272 MYLVDGYER

-289 GMSAVFTGH
+289 GMSVVFTGH

-327 CPIRFVD
+327 CPVRFVD

-349 VSTKTHIGPINYTDP
+349 VSTKTHIGPIHYTDP

-382 GFSTAMLKT
+382 GFTTAMLKT
-391 VAGDFVKSFFGKYLP
+391 VAGDFIKSFFGKYLP

-413 KIIENIDKI
+413 KIIANIDQI
-422 IEDVASIPV
+422 IDDVAAVPI

-443 IYRCNLAGEDDGNYP
+443 IYRCNLAGEDDGNDP

-695 NDLTA
+695 DDLTA

-711 VGGVYDAGQQTY
+711 VGGAYDAGQQTY

-866 AASVSGWAEE
+866 AGSVSGWAEK

-902 RRKKSRTQ
+902 SASR
-910 PATAIIGSG
+910 
-919 RTYKGFL
+919 
-926 IKSAAPAWA
+926 
-935 VSAQTTRRQ
+935 AQVAMILMN
-944 YRS
+944 YVEHVVNA

>member
-147 TADGKAVPATR
+147 TPDGKAVPATR

-192 SYVARPVEGLTVI
+192 SYVARPVEGLTIV
-205 AMDTCRYSSDN
+205 AMDTCRYSKEN
-216 TSNGD
+216 TSNGT

-382 GFSTAMLKT
+382 GFTTAMLKT
-391 VAGDFVKSFFGKYLP
+391 VAGDFIKSFFGKYLP

-413 KIIENIDKI
+413 KIIANIDQI
-422 IEDVASIPV
+422 IDDVAAVPI

-458 AWVQSGI
+458 AWVQSGM
-465 DQLKSG
+465 DQLRSG

-485 FGRGSVLFTKF
+485 FGRSSVLFTKF

-568 TSRQLRAATGA
+568 TSRQLRTATGA

-695 NDLTA
+695 DDLTA

-711 VGGVYDAGQQTY
+711 VGGAYDAGQQTY

-902 RRKKSRTQ
+902 SASR
-910 PATAIIGSG
+910 
-919 RTYKGFL
+919 
-926 IKSAAPAWA
+926 
-935 VSAQTTRRQ
+935 AQVAMILMN
-944 YRS
+944 YVEHVVNA

>member
-1 MKTKMHNGSRL
+1 MKTRMHNGSRL

-22 FTLTVP
+22 LTLTVP
-28 ALAAEKP
+28 ALAADKP

-45 SDLHYLSPDMI
+45 SDLHYFSPDMI
-56 ADTEDFEH
+56 SDTADFEH
-64 AFNSDR
+64 ALNSDR
-70 KLLKESSS
+70 KLLKEGSA
-78 VLHEMLERVRAD
+78 VLHEMFERVRAD

-147 TADGKAVPATR
+147 TPDGKAVPATR

-192 SYVARPVEGLTVI
+192 SYVARPVEGLTIV
-205 AMDTCRYSSDN
+205 AMDTCRYSKEN
-216 TSNGD
+216 TSNGT

-382 GFSTAMLKT
+382 GFSTDMLKT

-458 AWVQSGI
+458 AWVQSGM
-465 DQLKSG
+465 DQLRSG

-485 FGRGSVLFTKF
+485 FGRSSVLFTKF
-496 QGLFTKYLKSQ
+496 QGLFTKYLKGQ

-540 QVRLLPVTGSSAATT
+540 QVRLLPVTGSSATST
-555 QAYVQGDTATVFL
+555 QAYVQDGTSTVFL
-568 TSRQLRAATGA
+568 SSRQLRAATNA
-579 QSGVAVTVDATDPAV
+579 QSGATVTVDATDPAAS
-594 GTVVLAGR
+594 TVVLAGH
-602 SIANACDAGAAAL
+602 SIANAREAGVAAL
-615 QVKFRSGT
+615 QVKFKSGT
-623 VTLDAR
+623 VALNAS

-636 HKDVAVSLASG
+636 HKDVVVSLANG
-647 ASLNAAQQR
+647 ASLNAAQRR
-656 ALGSQAAA
+656 ALGKQADSAVL
-664 ATLANASV
+664 ATASV
-672 LVDGA
+672 TIDGA
-677 AASCPAGS
+677 AVKYPAGG
-685 VRAAVAVNAA
+685 VRATVSARALENM
-695 NDLTA
+695 TA
-700 WSLADDGSISA
+700 WNLADDGSISA
-711 VGGVYDAGQQTY
+711 VGGAYNAEQQTY
-723 AFDVVNGVTAIARF
+723 SFNVLNGVTAMASF
-737 PFTDVVAG
+737 PFTDVPAG
-745 TWYYGAAA
+745 AWYYGAAA
-753 YAYNNGLFAGMTPT
+753 YAYNNGLFAGETAT
-767 TFAPNATMT
+767 TFAPNQTMN
-776 RAMLVSVL
+776 RAMLVTVL
-784 WRLAGA
+784 WSLAGK
-790 PAPKAPNTFVDV
+790 PAPKGVNTFSDV
-802 PDGAWYTD
+802 PNGEWYTN
-810 AVTWAAENGV
+810 AVTWAAENSVVTGV
-820 VSGIGGSRFDP
+820 GSGRFDP
-831 SGFVTREQTAE
+831 NGAVTREQAAV
-842 ILYNYA
+842 ILYKYA
-848 HSKGYDVSAR
+848 QSKGYDVSAR

-866 AASVSGWAEE
+866 AGSVSDWAQD
-876 ALSWANAAGLI
+876 ALAWANAAGLI
-887 NGTVR
+887 QGTVY
-892 DGQTILDPQG
+892 GSKTILDPQG
-902 RRKKSRTQ
+902 SASRAQ
-910 PATAIIGSG
+910 VAAI
-919 RTYKGFL
+919 L
-926 IKSAAPAWA
+926 
-935 VSAQTTRRQ
+935 
-944 YRS
+944 RSYVEHVVNA

>member
-158 THPEDF
+158 TEPEDF

-192 SYVARPVEGLTVI
+192 SYVARPVEGLTIV
-205 AMDTCRYSSDN
+205 AMDTCRYSKEN

-259 LVPHFDVEPTILP
+259 LVPHFDVQPTILP

-289 GMSAVFTGH
+289 GMSVVFTGH

-327 CPIRFVD
+327 CPVRFVD

-349 VSTKTHIGPINYTDP
+349 VSTKTHIGPIHYTDP

-382 GFSTAMLKT
+382 GFTTAMLKT

-413 KIIENIDKI
+413 KIVANIDQI
-422 IEDVASIPV
+422 IDDVAAVPI

-540 QVRLLPVTGSSAATT
+540 QVRLLPVTGSNAATT

-695 NDLTA
+695 DDLTA

-711 VGGVYDAGQQTY
+711 VSGAYDAGQQTY

-810 AVTWAAENGV
+810 AGTWAAENGV

-866 AASVSGWAEE
+866 AGSVSGWAEE

-902 RRKKSRTQ
+902 SASR
-910 PATAIIGSG
+910 
-919 RTYKGFL
+919 
-926 IKSAAPAWA
+926 
-935 VSAQTTRRQ
+935 AQVAMILMN
-944 YRS
+944 YVEHVVNA

>member
-158 THPEDF
+158 TEPEDF
-164 KRIYDF
+164 KQIYDF

-177 IATFTPAAGNEAGSL
+177 IATFTPAEGNKAGGL
-192 SYVARPVEGLTVI
+192 SYVARPVEGLTII

-259 LVPHFDVEPTILP
+259 LVPHFDVQPTILP

-289 GMSAVFTGH
+289 GMSVVFTGH

-327 CPIRFVD
+327 CPVRFVD

-349 VSTKTHIGPINYTDP
+349 VSTKTHIGPIHYTDP

-382 GFSTAMLKT
+382 GFTTAMLKT

-413 KIIENIDKI
+413 KIVANIDQI
-422 IEDVASIPV
+422 IDDVAAVPI

-540 QVRLLPVTGSSAATT
+540 QVRLLPVTGSNAATT

-695 NDLTA
+695 DDLTA

-711 VGGVYDAGQQTY
+711 VSGAYDAGQQTY

-820 VSGIGGSRFDP
+820 VSGIGGNRFDP

-902 RRKKSRTQ
+902 SASR
-910 PATAIIGSG
+910 
-919 RTYKGFL
+919 
-926 IKSAAPAWA
+926 
-935 VSAQTTRRQ
+935 AQVAMILMN
-944 YRS
+944 YVEHVVNA

>member
-158 THPEDF
+158 TEPEDF

-177 IATFTPAAGNEAGSL
+177 LATFTPAEGNKAGSL

-259 LVPHFDVEPTILP
+259 LVPHFDVQPTILP

-289 GMSAVFTGH
+289 GMSVVFTGH

-327 CPIRFVD
+327 CPVRFVD

-349 VSTKTHIGPINYTDP
+349 VSTKTHIGPIHYTDP

-382 GFSTAMLKT
+382 GFTTAMLKT

-413 KIIENIDKI
+413 KIVANIDQI
-422 IEDVASIPV
+422 IDDVAAVPI

-540 QVRLLPVTGSSAATT
+540 QVRLLPVTGSNAATT

-695 NDLTA
+695 DDLTA

-711 VGGVYDAGQQTY
+711 VSGAYDAGQQTY

-810 AVTWAAENGV
+810 AVTWAAENEV

-848 HSKGYDVSAR
+848 HNKGYDVSAR

-902 RRKKSRTQ
+902 SASR
-910 PATAIIGSG
+910 
-919 RTYKGFL
+919 
-926 IKSAAPAWA
+926 
-935 VSAQTTRRQ
+935 AQVAMILMN
-944 YRS
+944 YVEHVVNA

>member
-78 VLHEMLERVRAD
+78 VLREMLERVRAD

-158 THPEDF
+158 TEPEDF
-164 KRIYDF
+164 KQIYDF

-177 IATFTPAAGNEAGSL
+177 IATFTPAEGNKAGGL

-259 LVPHFDVEPTILP
+259 LVPHFDVQPTILP

-289 GMSAVFTGH
+289 GMSVVFTGH

-327 CPIRFVD
+327 CPVRFVD
-334 LRRSTVGGETNTYMS
+334 LRRTTVGGETNTYMS
-349 VSTKTHIGPINYTDP
+349 VSTKTHIGPIHYTDP

-382 GFSTAMLKT
+382 GFTTAMLKT

-413 KIIENIDKI
+413 KIVANIDKI
-422 IEDVASIPV
+422 IDDVAAVPI

-656 ALGSQAAA
+656 ALGSQAAT
-664 ATLANASV
+664 ATLASASV
-672 LVDGA
+672 TVDGA
-677 AASCPAGS
+677 AASYPAGS

-695 NDLTA
+695 DDLTA

-711 VGGVYDAGQQTY
+711 VGGAYDAGQQTY

-784 WRLAGA
+784 WRLAGE
-790 PAPKAPNTFVDV
+790 PAPKTPNTFVDV

-866 AASVSGWAEE
+866 AGSVSGWAEE

-902 RRKKSRTQ
+902 SASR
-910 PATAIIGSG
+910 
-919 RTYKGFL
+919 
-926 IKSAAPAWA
+926 
-935 VSAQTTRRQ
+935 AQVAMILMN
-944 YRS
+944 YVEHVVNA